1 MLSELTV
8 LLHEMSDS
16 LRGRRHPRRSGG
28 VAPVATGLANDRAVN
43 GFVYVTGLAST
54 GKSQLVSALRERL
67 SPTNLDVHPI
77 SGPAPPSTDATLHIH
92 AETDLEA
99 LVEGRLQAAARAT
112 ARSAEV
118 LVPVDWEP
126 VERSVNRVIEALIGR
141 GLVSGG

>member
-16 LRGRRHPRRSGG
+16 LRGRSRPRRI
-28 VAPVATGLANDRAVN
+28 APVTVAHTNDRVDH

-54 GKSQLVSALRERL
+54 GKSRLVNALRERL
-67 SPTNLDVHPI
+67 SAANVDVHAI
-77 SGPAPPSTDATLHIH
+77 SGPAPPPTDATLHIH
-92 AETDLEA
+92 AESDLEA
-99 LVEGRLQAAARAT
+99 LVEGRLQSAARAI
-112 ARSAEV
+112 ARNAEV

-141 GLVSGG
+141 GLVSGA

>member
-16 LRGRRHPRRSGG
+16 LRGRRHPRRSGVG
-28 VAPVATGLANDRAVN
+28 PVAVAVANDRAVN

-67 SPTNLDVHPI
+67 SPTSLDVHAI
-77 SGPAPPSTDATLHIH
+77 SGPAPPPTDATLHIH

-99 LVEGRLQAAARAT
+99 LVEGRLQSAASAT
-112 ARSAEV
+112 ARNAEV

-126 VERSVNRVIEALIGR
+126 VERSVNRVIEALISR